1 MIGRLIACALAM
13 TAMQA
18 LAATPAAD
26 YATQYENCLTDAGGI
41 NNGTVEAC
49 SSSVDAN
56 VKQEMNATYGRL
68 HARLK
73 AQSLDDADKLED
85 TQIAWLAY
93 RNGQC
98 SLATIY
104 VGSPMHGYCPMMLN
118 IQRLEEL
125 KEMAG
130 Q

>member
-1 MIGRLIACALAM
+1 M
-13 TAMQA
+13 
-18 LAATPAAD
+18 
-26 YATQYENCLTDAGGI
+26 
-41 NNGTVEAC
+41 
-49 SSSVDAN
+49 
-56 VKQEMNATYGRL
+56 
-68 HARLK
+68 
-73 AQSLDDADKLED
+73 
-85 TQIAWLAY
+85 AWLAY